1 MGSEAAHITHLI
13 DEIVVYPELA
23 GKDAATEFTAGFVDA
38 YTNQLFRL
46 SVAPL
51 PSQFLARPN
60 RRPFL

>member
-38 YTNQLFRL
+38 YTNQG
-46 SVAPL
+46 SPL
-51 PSQFLARPN
+51 PLAREIGS
-60 RRPFL
+60 